1 MVIVIALL
9 GEYILLGKDLRF
21 SFITANERRKHLKIV
36 DDFLFA
42 NRF

>member
-9 GEYILLGKDLRF
+9 GEYILLGKDVRF
-21 SFITANERRKHLKIV
+21 SFITANERKHLKIV
-36 DDFLFA
+36 DDILFA